1 MKNVVEVKNVVKSFK
16 DKIVLN
22 HVSFSMKPGEI
33 VGFVGQNGAGKSTL
47 MKCMCNLI
55 NMDEGTISICEEDV
69 VKQREKALSYVS
81 CMIEGPG
88 LFENMTGKE
97 NLELMATLNHA
108 SKEKLHEMME
118 FTQIGSQL
126 KTKAVSHEGTIS
138 ICEEDVVKQREK
150 ALSYVSCMIEGP
162 GLFENM
168 TGKENLELMATLNH
182 ASKEKLHEM
191 MEFTQIGSQ
200 LKTKAVSQYSMGMKQ
215 RTGLAVALMKEPKVL
230 LLDEPMNGLD
240 ATGIQG
246 LREELI
252 RLAKEKNVALLIS
265 SHQLGEIEK
274 MADRIIGIHFGK
286 IKEISMEEKENV
298 YVLETDR
305 KIPDQSDL
313 QIIEQ

>member
-1 MKNVVEVKNVVKSFK
+1 
-16 DKIVLN
+16 
-22 HVSFSMKPGEI
+22 
-33 VGFVGQNGAGKSTL
+33 
-47 MKCMCNLI
+47 
-55 NMDEGTISICEEDV
+55 MD
-69 VKQREKALSYVS
+69 
-81 CMIEGPG
+81 
-88 LFENMTGKE
+88 
-97 NLELMATLNHA
+97 
-108 SKEKLHEMME
+108 
-118 FTQIGSQL
+118 
-126 KTKAVSHEGTIS
+126 EGTIS

-313 QIIEQ
+313 QNHRGRAADGRRQLLSGRRTDPDSDAAERQGQGCQHDLPGIQPGSLSEGL

>member
-55 NMDEGTISICEEDV
+55 NMDEGTISIC
-69 VKQREKALSYVS
+69 K
-81 CMIEGPG
+81 
-88 LFENMTGKE
+88 
-97 NLELMATLNHA
+97 
-108 SKEKLHEMME
+108 
-118 FTQIGSQL
+118 
-126 KTKAVSHEGTIS
+126 
-138 ICEEDVVKQREK
+138 EDVVKQREK

-230 LLDEPMNGLD
+230 LLDEPMNALD
-240 ATGIQG
+240 EDGVN
-246 LREELI
+246 LI
-252 RLAKEKNVALLIS
+252 YKVLK
-265 SHQLGEIEK
+265 
-274 MADRIIGIHFGK
+274 
-286 IKEISMEEKENV
+286 EEKERGACIIMATHNKSDFSSV
-298 YVLETDR
+298 CD
-305 KIPDQSDL
+305 KILKVS
-313 QIIEQ
+313 EGRMVEVRNEE

>member
-1 MKNVVEVKNVVKSFK
+1 MRKMKNVVEVKNVVKSFK

-55 NMDEGTISICEEDV
+55 IMDEGTISIC
-69 VKQREKALSYVS
+69 K
-81 CMIEGPG
+81 
-88 LFENMTGKE
+88 
-97 NLELMATLNHA
+97 
-108 SKEKLHEMME
+108 
-118 FTQIGSQL
+118 
-126 KTKAVSHEGTIS
+126 
-138 ICEEDVVKQREK
+138 EDVVKQREK

-313 QIIEQ
+313 QIIEQTGNTYKLEVNSVMEVLSNLEKQGVQVKNITQIHKTLEDVYNEFIQEASL

>member
-55 NMDEGTISICEEDV
+55 NMDEGTISICKED
-69 VKQREKALSYVS
+69 
-81 CMIEGPG
+81 
-88 LFENMTGKE
+88 
-97 NLELMATLNHA
+97 
-108 SKEKLHEMME
+108 
-118 FTQIGSQL
+118 
-126 KTKAVSHEGTIS
+126 
-138 ICEEDVVKQREK
+138 
-150 ALSYVSCMIEGP
+150 
-162 GLFENM
+162 
-168 TGKENLELMATLNH
+168 
-182 ASKEKLHEM
+182 SKEKLHEM

-313 QIIEQ
+313 QIIEQTGNTYKLEVNSVMEVLSNLEKQGVQVKNITQIHKTLEDVYNEFIQEASL

>member
-33 VGFVGQNGAGKSTL
+33 VGFVGQN
-47 MKCMCNLI
+47 
-55 NMDEGTISICEEDV
+55 
-69 VKQREKALSYVS
+69 
-81 CMIEGPG
+81 
-88 LFENMTGKE
+88 
-97 NLELMATLNHA
+97 
-108 SKEKLHEMME
+108 
-118 FTQIGSQL
+118 
-126 KTKAVSHEGTIS
+126 
-138 ICEEDVVKQREK
+138 
-150 ALSYVSCMIEGP
+150 
-162 GLFENM
+162 
-168 TGKENLELMATLNH
+168 
-182 ASKEKLHEM
+182 
-191 MEFTQIGSQ
+191 
-200 LKTKAVSQYSMGMKQ
+200 
-215 RTGLAVALMKEPKVL
+215 
-230 LLDEPMNGLD
+230 

-313 QIIEQ
+313 QIIEQTGNTYKLEVNSVMEVLSNLEKQGVQVKNITQIHKTLEDVYNEFIQEASL

>member
-55 NMDEGTISICEEDV
+55 NMDEGTISIC
-69 VKQREKALSYVS
+69 K
-81 CMIEGPG
+81 
-88 LFENMTGKE
+88 
-97 NLELMATLNHA
+97 
-108 SKEKLHEMME
+108 
-118 FTQIGSQL
+118 
-126 KTKAVSHEGTIS
+126 
-138 ICEEDVVKQREK
+138 EDVVKQREK

-230 LLDEPMNGLD
+230 LLDEPMYG
-240 ATGIQG
+240 
-246 LREELI
+246 
-252 RLAKEKNVALLIS
+252 LAKEKNVALLIS

-313 QIIEQ
+313 QIIEQTGNTYKLEVNSVMEVLSNLEKQGVQVKNITQIHKTLEDVYNEFIQEASL

>member
-55 NMDEGTISICEEDV
+55 NMDEGTISIC
-69 VKQREKALSYVS
+69 
-81 CMIEGPG
+81 G
-88 LFENMTGKE
+88 
-97 NLELMATLNHA
+97 
-108 SKEKLHEMME
+108 
-118 FTQIGSQL
+118 
-126 KTKAVSHEGTIS
+126 
-138 ICEEDVVKQREK
+138 EDVVKQREK

-215 RTGLAVALMKEPKVL
+215 RTDLAVALMKEPKVL

-265 SHQLGEIEK
+265 SH
-274 MADRIIGIHFGK
+274 
-286 IKEISMEEKENV
+286 
-298 YVLETDR
+298 
-305 KIPDQSDL
+305 
-313 QIIEQ
+313 

>member
-55 NMDEGTISICEEDV
+55 NMDEGTISICKEDV

-108 SKEKLHEMME
+108 S
-118 FTQIGSQL
+118 
-126 KTKAVSHEGTIS
+126 
-138 ICEEDVVKQREK
+138 
-150 ALSYVSCMIEGP
+150 
-162 GLFENM
+162 
-168 TGKENLELMATLNH
+168 
-182 ASKEKLHEM
+182 
-191 MEFTQIGSQ
+191 
-200 LKTKAVSQYSMGMKQ
+200 AVSQYSMGMKQ

-305 KIPDQSDL
+305 KIPDQSHL
-313 QIIEQ
+313 QIIEQTGNTYKLEVNSVMEVLSNLEKQGVQVKNITQIHKTLEDVYNEFIQEASL